1 MKRTAA
7 FLVLM
12 TMSSML
18 HAACVIPP
26 SLWDWPR
33 SGKSMLSL
41 KEIKPCVAAYLADSR
56 SDIVIHHGKDVDS
69 ALHADELRAWLISLA
84 VSPARIH
91 DAADLPAG
99 LSIENLKH

>member
-1 MKRTAA
+1 
-7 FLVLM
+7 M
-12 TMSSML
+12 TMSSAL

-33 SGKSMLSL
+33 SGKRLLSL
-41 KEIKPCVAAYLADSR
+41 KEIKPCIDTYLADSR
-56 SDIVIHHGKDVDS
+56 SDIIIHHGKDVDS

-84 VSPARIH
+84 ISPARIQ
-91 DAADLPAG
+91 DATDLSSG